1 MLSGI
6 GLKLRENVL
15 CSMAFAFPI
24 SCMKW
29 PIITGLEGGKNQR
42 TLVSQFFH
50 VSGRRQ
56 LGRIWVI

>member
-29 PIITGLEGGKNQR
+29 PIITGLEGGKIKG
-42 TLVSQFFH
+42 LWSASSFM
-50 VSGRRQ
+50 
-56 LGRIWVI
+56 